1 MYIPEGYA
9 FLNRE
14 CFHRMKKNETKNAR
28 SKPPEVL
35 AKEQAEDR
43 TFNRMLLWLAA
54 AVLVEVVMLLVN
66 RYYIHARVAE
76 LGAIKTIYT
85 LLGVAPVVGVILFVV
100 CLAWGLH
107 LRKQEDV
114 LKDGMIQI
122 VLGCALLCIGFGAFG
137 MRLFG
142 ATGAS
147 LVLGI
152 VPALGVLML
161 IFYLYQKE
169 FFVCAIAGGLGILG
183 LWAFRTVGSGTM
195 YYLYLVVALVL
206 VAVGAGLFFKLQK
219 QDGIWNVKGKEL
231 TIFQPGAAYPAY
243 YITAV
248 ITAVLLLAPL
258 AIGASV
264 AYYAIWV
271 MSAWLFI
278 LAVYFTSKLM

>member
-85 LLGVAPVVGVILFVV
+85 LLGVAPVVGILLFVV

-107 LRKQEDV
+107 QRKQEDV
-114 LKDGMIQI
+114 CRDGMIPI
-122 VLGCALLCIGFGAFG
+122 VLGCALLCMGFGAFG

-147 LVLGI
+147 LVLGV

-169 FFVCAIAGGLGILG
+169 FFVCAVAGGLGILG
-183 LWAFRTVGSGTM
+183 LWVFRTVGSGTT
-195 YYLYLVVALVL
+195 YNLYLVLALVL
-206 VAVGAGLFFKLQK
+206 VAVGVAVIFQLQK
-219 QDGIWNVKGKEL
+219 RDGVWSIKGKERIL
-231 TIFQPGAAYPAY
+231 FQPGAAYPAY
-243 YITAV
+243 YVTAV
-248 ITAVLLLAPL
+248 IAAVLLLAPL
-258 AIGASV
+258 AMGASV

-271 MSAWLFI
+271 MAAWLFI
-278 LAVYFTSKLM
+278 LAVYFTSRLM